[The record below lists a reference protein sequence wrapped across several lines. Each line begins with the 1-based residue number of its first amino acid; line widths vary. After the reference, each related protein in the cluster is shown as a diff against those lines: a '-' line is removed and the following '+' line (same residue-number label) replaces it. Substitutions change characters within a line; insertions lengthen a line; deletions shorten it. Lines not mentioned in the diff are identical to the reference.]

1 MFEVEQWPRTPS
13 PHPSPPSKSDVSD
26 LDQLCMAELG
36 NTRVRRG
43 EGVACG
49 SLVAKCNSPARRGE
63 GMGNGRLVAE
73 RILEPLSI
81 MAAR

>member
-1 MFEVEQWPRTPS
+1 
-13 PHPSPPSKSDVSD
+13 
-26 LDQLCMAELG
+26 MAELG

-49 SLVAKCNSPARRGE
+49 SLAAKCNSPARGE
-63 GMGNGRLVAE
+63 AMGNGVLVAQ
-73 RILEPLSI
+73 RIVGSLSV